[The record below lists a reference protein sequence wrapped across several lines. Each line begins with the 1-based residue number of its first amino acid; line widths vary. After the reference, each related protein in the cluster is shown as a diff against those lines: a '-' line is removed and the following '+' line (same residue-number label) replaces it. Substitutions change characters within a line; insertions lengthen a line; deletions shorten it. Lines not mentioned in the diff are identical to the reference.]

1 MSSPQE
7 RALARLARADAAHK
21 TAVARE
27 RAAYARRLAAVQ
39 AARGVGVTYRAI
51 ADALGITIEAVTKM
65 LVKAR
70 RDQEALDGPQPES

>member
-1 MSSPQE
+1 MSPQE
-7 RALARLARADAAHK
+7 RAVERLTRADRIHFA
-21 TAVARE
+21 AVARE
-27 RAAYARRLAAVQ
+27 RAAQAKRVAAVEQ
-39 AARGVGVTYRAI
+39 ARSVGVTYRAI